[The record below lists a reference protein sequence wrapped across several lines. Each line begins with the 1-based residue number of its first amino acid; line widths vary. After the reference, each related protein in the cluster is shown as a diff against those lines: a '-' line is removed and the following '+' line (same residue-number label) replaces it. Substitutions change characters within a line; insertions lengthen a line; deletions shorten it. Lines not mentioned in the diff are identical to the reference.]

1 MITIGITGGYATGK
15 SVVAG
20 MFRKLG
26 AKVVS
31 ADTIA
36 RTIMK
41 PQTLV
46 WKKVV
51 KCFGK
56 EILRKD
62 KLINRKKL
70 AEIIFTDSVKRQK
83 LNQLVHPAVVDEIKR
98 VIKTTVKRGK
108 PAILAIDA
116 PLLFEAGIEGLFDR
130 IIVVGCRTAVR
141 IDRAKRRDELSK
153 CQIFQRIQS
162 QWSLKRKIKKADF
175 VVDNSGSITRTRS
188 QVNKI
193 WNRMTNNIPPQAGE
207 VL

>member
-70 AEIIFTDSVKRQK
+70 AKIVFADFDKRQK
-83 LNQLVHPAVVDEIKR
+83 LNQLIHPSVVDEIKR
-98 VIKTTVKRGK
+98 IIKTTAKKGK
-108 PAILAIDA
+108 TTILAVDV
-116 PLLFEAGIEGLFDR
+116 PLLFETGLEGLFDR
-130 IIVVGCRTAVR
+130 IIVVSCRASVQ
-141 IDRAKRRDELSK
+141 IDRAKRRNNLSK
-153 CQIFQRIQS
+153 YQIFQRIQS
-162 QWSLKRKIKKADF
+162 QLPLKNKIKKADF
-175 VVDNSGSITRTRS
+175 VVDNSGSIGRTKS
-188 QVNKI
+188 QVKEI
-193 WNRMTNNIPPQAGE
+193 CEKMTNNIP
-207 VL
+207 L